1 MAMQLTE
8 SVNTALG
15 GVSPP
20 SVITTHRGWSHLSSW
35 LSAKLLP
42 QLSNAAKALEKDQT
56 KEQAGR
62 LIQWH
67 TH

>member
-20 SVITTHRGWSHLSSW
+20 ATSYDRTMGSDEIPPKLIRQSGWLGANPSPVITTHRGWS
-35 LSAKLLP
+35 P
-42 QLSNAAKALEKDQT
+42 
-56 KEQAGR
+56 
-62 LIQWH
+62 
-67 TH
+67 

>member
-20 SVITTHRGWSHLSSW
+20 SVITTHRGWSTQ
-35 LSAKLLP
+35 
-42 QLSNAAKALEKDQT
+42 QLSESCDLTFN
-56 KEQAGR
+56 QADF
-62 LIQWH
+62 
-67 TH
+67 